1 MNIKFILIILV
12 GTALLFSCSNQKDS
26 KSIINQDQVKDST
39 VIIKNDLSGSWED
52 ESESALHFSLFA
64 DGIAQSDNMSTL
76 LYQQWYVKGSELF
89 LVAKSIGNK
98 QKFIDTIAYTIQKLD
113 NKELLLNRGDLV
125 FRYKKVK
132 SKSVQNQ
139 ENISSS
145 DQNIKHLKGQ
155 LVWGHETRTF
165 KPCGSD
171 KTFWISDET
180 GKIKELYGE
189 LTNNIKPY
197 SSIFVEIEIKDMGK
211 AKEGFPANYEGVYNV
226 VNVKQARK
234 MEGKDCK

>member
-1 MNIKFILIILV
+1 MNIKFILTILA

-39 VIIKNDLSGSWED
+39 VIIKNDLFGSWED

-76 LYQQWYVKGSELF
+76 LCQQWYVKGSELF

-98 QKFIDTIAYTIQKLD
+98 QTFIDIIAYTIQKLD

-132 SKSVQNQ
+132 SKSV
-139 ENISSS
+139 
-145 DQNIKHLKGQ
+145 
-155 LVWGHETRTF
+155 
-165 KPCGSD
+165 
-171 KTFWISDET
+171 
-180 GKIKELYGE
+180 
-189 LTNNIKPY
+189 
-197 SSIFVEIEIKDMGK
+197 
-211 AKEGFPANYEGVYNV
+211 
-226 VNVKQARK
+226 
-234 MEGKDCK
+234 